1 MLISIIIDRIKNNMY
16 RILIMVEDN
25 FLWDFMVLRLVR
37 LKIGYIR
44 CVDVLNKLKNENRV
58 VVFLG
63 YVFF

>member
-37 LKIGYIR
+37 LKIDYIR

-58 VVFLG
+58 VGFLG
-63 YVFF
+63 YFFF